1 MTKKNDTSN
10 VRRVVVKKQVN
21 LGDTV
26 KILGTNHLYNGKVG
40 LVVERITRLDDCN
53 VQAWMVD
60 FGKVKDIFWDDEL
73 IK

>member
-1 MTKKNDTSN
+1 MIKKKDMPE
-10 VRRVVVKKQVN
+10 VRRVVVTKQVN

-26 KILGTNHLYNGKVG
+26 KILGTNHLYKGKIGV
-40 LVVERITRLDDCN
+40 VVERITRLDDCN

-60 FGKVKDIFWDDEL
+60 FGRVKDIFWEDEL